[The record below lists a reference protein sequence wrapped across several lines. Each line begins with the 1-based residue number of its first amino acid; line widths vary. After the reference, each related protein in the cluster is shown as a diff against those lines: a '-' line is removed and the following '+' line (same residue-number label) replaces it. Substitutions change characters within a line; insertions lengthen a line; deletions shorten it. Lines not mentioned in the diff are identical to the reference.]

1 MRAGVIFASNLAFNL
16 KIIMRRAPLLTF
28 LLLAA
33 ALALGTDLK
42 AQCVENP
49 VGSGNYEAL
58 GGGPCANAIPTA
70 VPFLRITPDARS
82 GAMGDAGGAISPD
95 ANSMHINARKLA
107 FVETDFAL
115 SAT

>member
-1 MRAGVIFASNLAFNL
+1 
-16 KIIMRRAPLLTF
+16 MRRAPLLTF
-28 LLLAA
+28 LSFVA
-33 ALALGTDLK
+33 ALTLGTDLK

-82 GAMGDAGGAISPD
+82 GAMGDAGVAISPD
-95 ANSMHINARKLA
+95 ANSMHINASKLA
-107 FVETDFAL
+107 IR
-115 SAT
+115 